1 MELSLHPAKRARRAY
16 LSEDGPHLEPVPSEE
31 EKLLQLV
38 RKQEA
43 SSDDPTKMMLSSHDR
58 MRDVVQA
65 TAELNQWIN
74 ALELIRGK
82 EYLKLLPI
90 RRDSIGMKSTLLQ
103 DRQKMALVHQRLQ
116 MAADVLSQG
125 MKESQ
130 NVVERRRLWSRKLQT
145 LQGNWVFSST
155 TDPNTRHTSLS
166 IDCSFARFTRR
177 PLVNLTR
184 QPLDHLIPLE
194 IASEGEDAI
203 SIPFSIMKKEY
214 LNIRFQIINSMTLN
228 PIISMNSLDI
238 RRHNYAENSIEYFA
252 FLNHHSHLSQQV
264 FHFLS
269 QGLKQCAHRVAVSFS
284 NGSETIPPSQ
294 DGRQSDDTFL
304 NSFTCTAK
312 EKSRLILEISL
323 NYSLLIE
330 LTPIRR
336 NFSFDSQDS
345 TDDSRLSPYLQE
357 PCERILRSIFLSVV
371 NHIPS
376 QDVKAPLNAAEKYRE
391 AFIDAA
397 DPSSI
402 SQGDLY
408 TSLVRSVVRLSRTA
422 LCLAHT
428 EALLNEVAIH
438 DISIQRP
445 YLQCDVWNQLSPA
458 QEASIEAMV
467 TARQSDRSVLTTG
480 GSEVRVTQLTDNQPV
495 GKYCIRD
502 TRCLAELIRSKLCNF
517 T

>member
-16 LSEDGPHLEPVPSEE
+16 LSEDGPHLESVPSEE

-38 RKQEA
+38 CKKEA
-43 SSDDPTKMMLSSHDR
+43 SSDDPTKAILSAHDR

-90 RRDSIGMKSTLLQ
+90 RRDSIGMKSTPLQ
-103 DRQKMALVHQRLQ
+103 DKQKMALVHQRLQ

-125 MKESQ
+125 MNQSQ
-130 NVVERRRLWSRKLQT
+130 NVVERRRLWCGKLQT

-194 IASEGEDAI
+194 IASEGEDAVC
-203 SIPFSIMKKEY
+203 IPSSIMKKEY
-214 LNIRFQIINSMTLN
+214 LNVRLQIINSMTLN
-228 PIISMNSLDI
+228 PIISMDSLDI
-238 RRHNYAENSIEYFA
+238 CRHNYAENSIEYFA

-269 QGLKQCAHRVAVSFS
+269 QGVKQCAHRVAVSFL

-304 NSFTCTAK
+304 NSFTFTAK

-336 NFSFDSQDS
+336 NSSFDSQDS

-357 PCERILRSIFLSVV
+357 PYERILRSIFLSVV

-397 DPSSI
+397 DPSI
-402 SQGDLY
+402 SHGDMY
-408 TSLVRSVVRLSRTA
+408 TSLVRSVVRMSRIA

-428 EALLNEVAIH
+428 EALLNELAIH
-438 DISIQRP
+438 DTSIQRP

-458 QEASIEAMV
+458 QEASIDAMV
-467 TARQSDRSVLTTG
+467 VARQSDRFVLTTD
-480 GSEVRVTQLTDNQPV
+480 GSEVRVAQLTDDQPM
-495 GKYCIRD
+495 GRYCLRD
-502 TRCLAELIRSKLCNF
+502 TRCLAELFRSELCNS